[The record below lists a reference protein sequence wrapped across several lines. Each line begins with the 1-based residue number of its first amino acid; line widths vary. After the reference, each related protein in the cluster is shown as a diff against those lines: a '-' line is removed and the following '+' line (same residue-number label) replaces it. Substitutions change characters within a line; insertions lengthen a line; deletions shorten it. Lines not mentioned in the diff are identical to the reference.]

1 MKQEDKEL
9 ILKDLCARIPY
20 GVKLQNVNNIESIVK
35 LRSID
40 LDNDCCEILFYTY
53 QGKALTICD
62 KSKLFRFGKIL
73 RYKPYLFPLSS
84 MTEEQKRVLLE
95 LTGYE
100 ARCEESGGFDSWGFY
115 VNIVGEYK
123 YEDGEQSIILYPD
136 DIGIDW
142 LNKNHFDYR
151 GLIEK
156 GLAIDATGLNIY

>member
-9 ILKDLCARIPY
+9 LLRDLCARIPY

-84 MTEEQKRVLLE
+84 ITEEQRNDISKILIDTQNKFLP
-95 LTGYE
+95 YD
-100 ARCEESGGFDSWGFY
+100 AINSNGFDNLFICITNQANAFINY
-115 VNIVGEYK
+115 CLEHHLDVN
-123 YEDGEQSIILYPD
+123 
-136 DIGIDW
+136 
-142 LNKNHFDYR
+142 
-151 GLIEK
+151 GLIPK
-156 GLAIDATGLNIY
+156 GLAIDATELNIY

>member
-9 ILKDLCARIPY
+9 LLKDLCTRLPY

-73 RYKPYLFPLSS
+73 RYKPYLFPISS
-84 MTEEQKRVLLE
+84 MTEEQKEEWRGIRWSKLPWDE
-95 LTGYE
+95 L
-100 ARCEESGGFDSWGFY
+100 
-115 VNIVGEYK
+115 N
-123 YEDGEQSIILYPD
+123 
-136 DIGIDW
+136 W
-142 LNKNHFDYR
+142 LNKGHWDYR
-151 GLIEK
+151 HLIEK
-156 GLAIDATGLNIY
+156 ELAIDATGLNIY